1 MKQVVSRQLGFGIYL
16 AGNSRDNH
24 RGSVPVSHMAVSYT
38 HLPNAGVI
46 SFTIPENTSPDG
58 IEVSCGDK
66 TLSIDIDFTAGD
78 NISIDLAS
86 RTATR
91 NNEQINQAFA
101 PPYQFF
107 TCNEGENQ
115 INAYIVI
122 DEQTTAV
129 NGTYTYNARWLGS
142 VYYTHL

>member
-1 MKQVVSRQLGFGIYL
+1 MCI
-16 AGNSRDNH
+16 RD
-24 RGSVPVSHMAVSYT
+24 REGTA
-38 HLPNAGVI
+38 PNAGII

-66 TLSIDIDFTAGD
+66 TLSIDIDFAAGD
-78 NISIDLAS
+78 NISIDLAL

-91 NNEQINQAFA
+91 NNEQISNAFA

-115 INAYIVI
+115 INAKIKTG
-122 DEQTTAV
+122 ETAAAV
-129 NGTYTYNARWLGS
+129 NGTYTYNARWIG
-142 VYYTHL
+142 